1 LHGRHVN
8 LAIWQIGT
16 ITMSVGDA
24 IRAAERHGNRSAG
37 WTVHAVLTGLVLVVI
52 GLLHHD
58 TWSSIAY
65 TWSKS
70 GTYTH
75 GWLILPF
82 CAWLIWRQRSDLVAI
97 QPRTCWSALVLVA
110 ILEFLWIG
118 GAVAGVQGAQHFV
131 VVALIPA
138 TMLLLLGPRVVWS
151 LAFPLGYLVFAIPW
165 GEALV
170 PTLQDITA
178 HMAVALLELSNVPVY
193 WEGRLI
199 SIPVGDFV
207 VAEACA
213 GVRYLIA
220 ALALGTLFAYLV
232 YRSIWRRLAF
242 IAACAVVPIVANGV
256 RAWGIIM
263 LASLSN
269 MRLAVGVDHLI
280 YGWIFFGVVMFVLFW
295 LGAWWREPEETTSSG
310 LATAGASSMP
320 RRSSEIFWKRSSVF
334 AATAVAV
341 LAFAAS
347 MTPGWLKQVQPVL
360 ETRIVLPEASSDWV
374 TKSESADDWY
384 RGFEG
389 ADDIRLKMYQ
399 ASSESEPVGV
409 LVIHYRHETQGA
421 ELVNS
426 VNQLHSDGWKWL
438 NSGDAAMRAGEQE
451 RVVRELALVRGDNH
465 RLLWWWYDIGGWRT
479 TSPVMAKAYAAVK
492 RLSGQPGDA
501 TLVAL
506 GTEYGVEAEQARS
519 RLRGFLESYPELSAP
534 RAVVEVPRSNG

>member
-1 LHGRHVN
+1 MIAGDP
-8 LAIWQIGT
+8 
-16 ITMSVGDA
+16 ITT
-24 IRAAERHGNRSAG
+24 AERPDNRSVG
-37 WTVHAVLTGLVLVVI
+37 WTVHAALTGFILLVLGVI
-52 GLLHHD
+52 HHD
-58 TWSSIAY
+58 TWVSIAY
-65 TWSKS
+65 TWTKS

-82 CAWLIWRQRSDLVAI
+82 CAWLIWRKRAYLVAI
-97 QPRTCWSALVLVA
+97 QPRICWSALAVIA
-110 ILEFLWIG
+110 GLEFLWIAA
-118 GAVAGVQGAQHFV
+118 AVAGVQGVQHFV
-131 VVALIPA
+131 VVALIP
-138 TMLLLLGPRVVWS
+138 TIMLLLLGPRVVWS
-151 LAFPLGYLVFAIPW
+151 LAFPLGYLIFAVPW

-199 SIPVGDFV
+199 SIPAGNFE

-232 YRSIWRRLAF
+232 YQSFWRRLAF
-242 IAACAVVPIVANGV
+242 ITAATVVPIVANGL

-269 MRLAVGVDHLI
+269 MTLAVGVDHLI

-295 LGAWWREPEETTSSG
+295 LGAWWREPEETV
-310 LATAGASSMP
+310 
-320 RRSSEIFWKRSSVF
+320 SSESTTTGTHSMNPGFSGGSWKRSSVF
-334 AATAVAV
+334 GAAAVV
-341 LAFAAS
+341 ILAAAAS
-347 MTPGWLKQVQPVL
+347 VAPGWMERLQPVPQ
-360 ETRIVLPEASSDWV
+360 TRIALPEANNGWEARPAS
-374 TKSESADDWY
+374 SESWY
-384 RGFEG
+384 KGFEG
-389 ADDIRLKMYQ
+389 ADEIRLDMYR
-399 ASSESEPVGV
+399 ASPESESVGL
-409 LVIHYRHETQGA
+409 LVIHYRQESQGA

-438 NSGDAAMRAGEQE
+438 NSSDAHTRVGDQDRT
-451 RVVRELALVRGDNH
+451 VRELVLVRGDNR

-479 TSPVMAKAYAAVK
+479 TSPVIAKAYTAVK

-506 GTEYGVEAEQARS
+506 GTEFGVEVEQARS
-519 RLRGFLESYPELSAP
+519 RLRGFLERYPELSTP
-534 RAVVEVPRSNG
+534 RAVVEMQRSND